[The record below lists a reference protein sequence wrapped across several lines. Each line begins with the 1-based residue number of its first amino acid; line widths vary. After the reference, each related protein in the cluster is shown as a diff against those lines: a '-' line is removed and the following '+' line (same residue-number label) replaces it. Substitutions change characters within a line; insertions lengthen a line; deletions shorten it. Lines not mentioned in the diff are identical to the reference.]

1 MLGTVKLRGAQ
12 PTRGPRRETS
22 MVKRGDVFDNP
33 ITGERATIRLGT
45 RETRGDRMVVDLE
58 MRGAGFGSALHLHPS
73 IHERL
78 RVVSGSVG
86 IFIDGAISIAELGK
100 TIEIPPGVPHRFW
113 NAGIVEAKLMM
124 DIRPANRFEAF
135 TRNMIGLAQD
145 GKTNPKGM
153 PNLLQLAAI
162 AREFDDVIQYLSPPR
177 FLQSALF
184 PILAPIAR
192 MRGYK
197 GSYSEYVFR
206 SPSEW
211 TRNEAKTQ
219 MLEPS

>member
-1 MLGTVKLRGAQ
+1 
-12 PTRGPRRETS
+12 
-22 MVKRGDVFDNP
+22 
-33 ITGERATIRLGT
+33 
-45 RETRGDRMVVDLE
+45 
-58 MRGAGFGSALHLHPS
+58 
-73 IHERL
+73 
-78 RVVSGSVG
+78 VVSGSVG
-86 IFIDGAISIAELGK
+86 IFIDGAISIAEIGK

-113 NAGIVEAKLMM
+113 NAGIVEAKLLM

-153 PNLLQLAAI
+153 PNLLQLAVL
-162 AREFDDVIQYLSPPR
+162 AREFDDVIQFLSPPR
-177 FLQSALF
+177 FLQSTLF

-211 TRNEAKTQ
+211 VRNEAKQ

>member
-1 MLGTVKLRGAQ
+1 
-12 PTRGPRRETS
+12 

-33 ITGERATIRLGT
+33 VTGERATVRLGT
-45 RETRGDRMVVDLE
+45 RETRGDRLVVDLE
-58 MRGAGFGSALHLHPS
+58 LRGAGFGSALHLHPS

-86 IFIDGAISIAELGK
+86 ISIDGVVSIAELGK

-145 GKTNPKGM
+145 GKTGPKGM
-153 PNLLQLAAI
+153 PNLLQLALT
-162 AREFDDVIQYLSPPR
+162 AREFGDVIQFLSPPR
-177 FLQSALF
+177 VLQGVLF

-197 GSYSEYVFR
+197 GSYSGYVFR
-206 SPSEW
+206 LPAE
-211 TRNEAKTQ
+211 RVQNEVKTQ
-219 MLEPS
+219 MLEQS

>member
-1 MLGTVKLRGAQ
+1 ML
-12 PTRGPRRETS
+12 
-22 MVKRGDVFDNP
+22 KRGDVFDNP

-45 RETRGDRMVVDLE
+45 RETRGDRLVVDLE
-58 MRGAGFGSALHLHPS
+58 LRGAGFGSPLHLHPS

-86 IFIDGAISIAELGK
+86 ISIDGIVAIADVGK

-145 GKTNPKGM
+145 SKTNSKGM
-153 PNLLQLAAI
+153 PNLLQLALI
-162 AREFDDVIQYLSPPR
+162 TREFGDVIQFLSPPR
-177 FLQSALF
+177 FLQGALF

-206 SPSEW
+206 LPSE
-211 TRNEAKTQ
+211 RLENKGKTP
-219 MLEPS
+219 MLEHS

>member
-1 MLGTVKLRGAQ
+1 MF
-12 PTRGPRRETS
+12 
-22 MVKRGDVFDNP
+22 KRGDVFDNP

-45 RETRGDRMVVDLE
+45 RETRGDRLVVDLE
-58 MRGAGFGSALHLHPS
+58 LRGAGFGSPLHLHPS

-78 RVVSGSVG
+78 RVVSGTVG
-86 IFIDGAISIAELGK
+86 VSIDGRVSIADLDK

-113 NAGIVEAKLMM
+113 NAGIVEAKLIM
-124 DIRPANRFEAF
+124 DVRPANRFEAF
-135 TRNMIGLAQD
+135 IRNMIGLAQD

-162 AREFDDVIQYLSPPR
+162 AREFDDVIQFLSPPR
-177 FLQSALF
+177 FLQSTLF

-211 TRNEAKTQ
+211 VRNEAKTQ

>member
-1 MLGTVKLRGAQ
+1 
-12 PTRGPRRETS
+12 

-33 ITGERATIRLGT
+33 VTGERATVQLGT
-45 RETRGDRMVVDLE
+45 RETRGERMVVDLE
-58 MRGAGFGSALHLHPS
+58 MRGAGFGSALHVHPS

-86 IFIDGAISIAELGK
+86 IFIDGAISIAEIGK

-113 NAGIVEAKLMM
+113 NAGIVEAKLLM

-153 PNLLQLAAI
+153 PNLLQLAVLT
-162 AREFDDVIQYLSPPR
+162 REFDDVIQFLSPPR
-177 FLQSALF
+177 FLQSTLF

-206 SPSEW
+206 SASELV
-211 TRNEAKTQ
+211 RNDAKQ

>member
-1 MLGTVKLRGAQ
+1 ML
-12 PTRGPRRETS
+12 
-22 MVKRGDVFDNP
+22 KRGDVFDNP

-45 RETRGDRMVVDLE
+45 RETRGDRLVVDLDL
-58 MRGAGFGSALHLHPS
+58 RGAGFGSPLQLNTS

-86 IFIDGAISIAELGK
+86 ISIAGRVAIADVGK
-100 TIEIPPGVPHRFW
+100 TIEIPPGAPHRFW
-113 NAGIVEAKLMM
+113 NAGIIEAKVMM

-153 PNLLQLAAI
+153 PNLLQLALI
-162 AREFDDVIQYLSPPR
+162 AKEFSDVIQFLSPPR
-177 FLQSALF
+177 FLQAALF
-184 PILAPIAR
+184 PILAPMAR
-192 MRGYK
+192 MRDYR

-206 SPSEW
+206 LASE
-211 TRNEAKTQ
+211 RNEGKTP
-219 MLEPS
+219 MLEHS

>member
-1 MLGTVKLRGAQ
+1 
-12 PTRGPRRETS
+12 
-22 MVKRGDVFDNP
+22 
-33 ITGERATIRLGT
+33 
-45 RETRGDRMVVDLE
+45 MVVDLE

-86 IFIDGAISIAELGK
+86 ISIDGVISIAELGK

-113 NAGIVEAKLMM
+113 NAGIVEAKLLM

-153 PNLLQLAAI
+153 PNLLQLAVI
-162 AREFDDVIQYLSPPR
+162 TREFDDVIQFLSPPR
-177 FLQSALF
+177 LLQSTLF

-206 SPSEW
+206 SPSELV
-211 TRNEAKTQ
+211 RNEAKTQ
-219 MLEPS
+219 NA

>member
-1 MLGTVKLRGAQ
+1 
-12 PTRGPRRETS
+12 
-22 MVKRGDVFDNP
+22 MVKRGDVFHNP

-45 RETRGDRMVVDLE
+45 RETRGERMVVDLE
-58 MRGAGFGSALHLHPS
+58 LRGAGFGSALHLHPS

-113 NAGIVEAKLMM
+113 NAGIIEAKLMM

-145 GKTNPKGM
+145 GKTGPKGM
-153 PNLLQLAAI
+153 PNLLQLAVI
-162 AREFDDVIQYLSPPR
+162 AREFDDVIQFLSPPR

-206 SPSEW
+206 SPSE
-211 TRNEAKTQ
+211 RVQSEAKTQ
-219 MLEPS
+219 MLEHSWKSPGGNHANP